1 MRLNFANLNSDRNSA
16 NGMMSP
22 SGGGSRSGQAAVTL
36 ISQNDDVPENEEEVR
51 SISTLYNPIK
61 PAKMND
67 L

>member
-1 MRLNFANLNSDRNSA
+1 
-16 NGMMSP
+16 MMSP